1 MANYTPIEEVTFDN
15 IPLTGV
21 LVPGATVGY
30 VAEGKFIKGGYI
42 VVKTLEERDALL
54 DKSIYEDKEIVIG
67 TPVFVS
73 DENKTYRYM
82 GEDSGPDLWLEDT
95 ADLQQITENI
105 SDLQQIALDQKIE
118 IDKKAN
124 QEDLTSLTNTI
135 TNSFTNVEANINAV
149 STNVSTL
156 QEQVDKNTNDIAQ
169 RVDGNTFF
177 AALMNIDA
185 AINTK
190 ANTEDV
196 NQQIEIINNNTIWDR
211 EDLTK
216 YEVGGLKA
224 DSPLHGKSVKEIL
237 MMILY
242 GYEVLTPEF
251 DPEDKTPVI
260 TVTSEDTIGVSN
272 MPIDIKGTIHFD
284 RGEITLG
291 GEHWDWMA
299 GKVSSISIVNP
310 TTGEK
315 ENQVIPTPGDGRI
328 EDIPF
333 TYHLKA
339 LPLNETELTLEVN
352 YSEGPQPVDSFGDN
366 FGDPVP
372 AGTITTTIK
381 LIGLTNTW
389 TGTSIDNVEEIDN
402 INSPAITD
410 PTDHESEGMFQD
422 LDENGE
428 IIGTGFQ
435 IITPE
440 ISGSGQVPIVLI
452 QDGVEITGIKVWDDL
467 NDKFDWCISGAGEPS
482 KEGSLLKFTK
492 SEEKY
497 EKVINSVTIDYYA
510 YTYVGNPAG
519 EMTLR
524 FYID

>member
-42 VVKTLEERDALL
+42 VVKTLEERDTLL
-54 DKSIYEDKEIVIG
+54 DKSIYEDKEIAVG

-95 ADLQQITENI
+95 ADLQQVTKDI

-135 TNSFTNVEANINAV
+135 TNSFTNVEANINAI

-156 QEQVDKNTNDIAQ
+156 QEQVDRNTNDIAQ

-211 EDLTK
+211 KDLTK

-224 DSPLHGKSVKEIL
+224 DSSLHGKSVKEIL

-291 GEHWDWMA
+291 GKHWDWMA

-372 AGTITTTIK
+372 AGTITTTVK

-428 IIGTGFQ
+428 VIGTGFQ
-435 IITPE
+435 MITPE
-440 ISGSGQVPIVLI
+440 VGPGQIPIVLI
-452 QDGVEITGIKVWDDL
+452 QDGVEITGIKVWNDL
-467 NDKFDWCISGAGEPS
+467 SDNFDWCISGHGEPS
-482 KEGSLLKFTK
+482 KEDSLLVFTK
-492 SEEKY
+492 SIEKY
-497 EKVINSVTIDYYA
+497 QKVINSVTIEYYA
-510 YTYVGNPAG
+510 YTYNGLPSG
-519 EMTLR
+519 EMTFR

>member
-42 VVKTLEERDALL
+42 VVKTLEERDTLL
-54 DKSIYEDKEIVIG
+54 DKSIYEDKEIAIG

-95 ADLQQITENI
+95 ADLQQVTKDI
-105 SDLQQIALDQKIE
+105 SDLQQIALNQKTE

-124 QEDLTSLTNTI
+124 QEDLTSLTDTI
-135 TNSFTNVEANINAV
+135 TNSFANVEANINAV

-224 DSPLHGKSVKEIL
+224 DSSLHGKSVKEIL

-352 YSEGPQPVDSFGDN
+352 YSEGPQPVDSFGDK

-372 AGTITTTIK
+372 AGTITTTVK

-389 TGTSIDNVEEIDN
+389 TGNSIDNVEEIDN

-422 LDENGE
+422 LDENGKV
-428 IIGTGFQ
+428 IGTGFQ
-435 IITPE
+435 MITPE
-440 ISGSGQVPIVLI
+440 ISGPGQVPTVLI
-452 QDGVEITGIKVWDDL
+452 QDGVEITGVKVWDDL
-467 NDKFDWCISGAGEPS
+467 SRKFDWCNSGPEDPS
-482 KEGSLLKFTK
+482 KEGSLLLFKK

-497 EKVINSVTIDYYA
+497 QRVINSVTIDYYA
-510 YTYVGNPAG
+510 YTYVGTPAG
-519 EMTLR
+519 EMILR